1 MGGTIIKTWLSLT
14 ITWRLRLLSFL
25 MLMDAALLNF
35 EVCKSGLRRME
46 DAYLAKAQ
54 TELFCPQ
61 NGETEVWPWCMVPTA
76 TTLSLVWLGPVT
88 STVNTNT
95 SPSSGRTVLGKSAI
109 SSFIV
114 NNAVLISN
122 SICVHACS
130 VPSVVLSLYDP
141 MECNPPGS
149 SVHGIL

>member
-1 MGGTIIKTWLSLT
+1 
-14 ITWRLRLLSFL
+14 

-35 EVCKSGLRRME
+35 VVCKSGLRRME

-54 TELFCPQ
+54 AELLGLQ
-61 NGETEVWPWCMVPTA
+61 NGETEIWLGCMVPTA

-88 STVNTNT
+88 STMNTNT
-95 SPSSGRTVLGKSAI
+95 SPSSGQTILAAAAKSAI

-114 NNAVLISN
+114 SNTVLNSN
-122 SICVHACS
+122 IIFAHACS
-130 VPSVVLSLYDP
+130 VPSVVLTLCDP
-141 MECNPPGS
+141 MDCSPPGS